1 MMTIE
6 KLMEDTNTALCNHFT
21 KIVNGVKIKPEVY
34 DNTDEIF
41 MDGEEAVSVW
51 CELPGGA
58 LKYFNGTVSVIV
70 NADDDIA
77 CASVF
82 FGDKCVDPEAAEEL
96 ASEAYLGSWTV
107 EDIDDYLMIATDFS
121 PTADVEQELTERFAE
136 LLSEDFISEIKEL
149 LACYK

>member
-6 KLMEDTNTALCNHFT
+6 KLIEDLVSVFDKYFT
-21 KIVNGVKIKPEVY
+21 VIRNGVKIRPEIY
-34 DNTDEIF
+34 DHTDEIF
-41 MDGEEAVSVW
+41 MEGEEGVAAW
-51 CELPGGA
+51 CEIPGGA

-96 ASEAYLGSWTV
+96 ASEVYLGSWTV
-107 EDIDDYLMIATDFS
+107 EDIDDYLMLATDFS
-121 PTADVEQELTERFAE
+121 PTADVEQELAERFAE